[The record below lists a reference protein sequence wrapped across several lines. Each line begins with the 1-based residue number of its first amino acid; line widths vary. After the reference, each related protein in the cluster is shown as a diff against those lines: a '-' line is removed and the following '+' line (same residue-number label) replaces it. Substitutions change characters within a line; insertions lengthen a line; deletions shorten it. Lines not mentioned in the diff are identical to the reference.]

1 MKKLIVFLTVFAVFS
16 GCTFISKAPPAEY
29 EIEELPN
36 LIMNAYEAVY
46 GVKVTVNN
54 LIGASYLEEN
64 NKTKIN
70 YLYEISFDDSF
81 YHFYNTHQL
90 SPEKDMIKNVREDK
104 TELAYFKERILL
116 TENNKAFISSVLNCD
131 VKSLFWT
138 GGEFFNAAIALT
150 KKDRNSDDTYYERI
164 AETILKKFET
174 DYKYRSVVFVFVDD
188 LSLIENSLYLEF
200 YGMNINQVHTL
211 IDTTIPYTQ
220 LTYDAKK

>member
-36 LIMNAYEAVY
+36 LIMNAYEEVY

-131 VKSLFWT
+131 FKSLFWT
-138 GGEFFNAAIALT
+138 GGEFFNAA
-150 KKDRNSDDTYYERI
+150 
-164 AETILKKFET
+164 TILKKFET

-200 YGMNINQVHTL
+200 YGMNRNQVHTL

>member
-16 GCTFISKAPPAEY
+16 GCTFISKASPAEY

-36 LIMNAYEAVY
+36 LIMNAYEEVY

-90 SPEKDMIKNVREDK
+90 SPEKDMIKTIVKAKIRKGEGV
-104 TELAYFKERILL
+104 KE
-116 TENNKAFISSVLNCD
+116 
-131 VKSLFWT
+131 
-138 GGEFFNAAIALT
+138 
-150 KKDRNSDDTYYERI
+150 
-164 AETILKKFET
+164 
-174 DYKYRSVVFVFVDD
+174 
-188 LSLIENSLYLEF
+188 
-200 YGMNINQVHTL
+200 
-211 IDTTIPYTQ
+211 
-220 LTYDAKK
+220 

>member
-1 MKKLIVFLTVFAVFS
+1 
-16 GCTFISKAPPAEY
+16 
-29 EIEELPN
+29 
-36 LIMNAYEAVY
+36 
-46 GVKVTVNN
+46 
-54 LIGASYLEEN
+54 
-64 NKTKIN
+64 
-70 YLYEISFDDSF
+70 
-81 YHFYNTHQL
+81 
-90 SPEKDMIKNVREDK
+90 
-104 TELAYFKERILL
+104 
-116 TENNKAFISSVLNCD
+116 
-131 VKSLFWT
+131 
-138 GGEFFNAAIALT
+138 LT